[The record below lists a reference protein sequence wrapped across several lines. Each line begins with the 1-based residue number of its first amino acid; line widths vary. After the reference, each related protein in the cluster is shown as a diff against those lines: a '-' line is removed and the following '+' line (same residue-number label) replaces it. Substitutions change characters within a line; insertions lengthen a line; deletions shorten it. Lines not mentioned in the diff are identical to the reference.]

1 MARHFRYGKP
11 AAAWET
17 ARLPLLRTCPMCG
30 AGPNQSC
37 VRTIAAKVA
46 GQDIGGSYT
55 KRLKKVHDE
64 RRGGS

>member
-1 MARHFRYGKP
+1 MPHHERRGQIALHTMRVKP
-11 AAAWET
+11 A
-17 ARLPLLRTCPMCG
+17 LLRTCPTCG

-37 VRTIAAKVA
+37 IRIIAAKVG

-64 RRGGS
+64 RKGGS